1 MSNKGIGVTL
11 LAFLVL
17 VIFAVNKVCRPRKP

>member
-1 MSNKGIGVTL
+1 MNSFALPVFLQSGLTL

-17 VIFAVNKVCRPRKP
+17 VILMA